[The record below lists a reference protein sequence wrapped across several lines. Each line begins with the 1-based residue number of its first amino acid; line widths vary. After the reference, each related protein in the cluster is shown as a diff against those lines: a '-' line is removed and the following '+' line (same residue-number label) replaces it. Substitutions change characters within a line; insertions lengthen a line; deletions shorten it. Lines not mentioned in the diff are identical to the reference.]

1 MKTVPLNTEHLEK
14 RLKPQLAYL
23 QAHTKPPTAS
33 HHNEHIAQTKIFAD
47 SSISSDIDL
56 VKVNIKFCN
65 VSKRK
70 KNTSTSTT
78 PFFTITLSQPPAAA
92 KKGMQEKTGSTWPKG
107 DQVKAIPRSDSACP
121 PGCPPGLHHDF
132 KLSVS

>member
-65 VSKRK
+65 VSKGKKILLPPQYLSSKLLSANLLLQQKRACRRK
-70 KNTSTSTT
+70 
-78 PFFTITLSQPPAAA
+78 QAA
-92 KKGMQEKTGSTWPKG
+92 
-107 DQVKAIPRSDSACP
+107 
-121 PGCPPGLHHDF
+121 PGQ
-132 KLSVS
+132 KETR